1 MTKYGRVVVNMMYL
15 NDLSVR
21 FNLRLTQEQFDFLVE
36 LSGVYNVSPSALV
49 RMFIDQY
56 RVAYNSQKEREVDS
70 HEDEQTFFDDKL

>member
-1 MTKYGRVVVNMMYL
+1 MMYL

-36 LSGVYNVSPSALV
+36 LSGMYNVSPSALV

-56 RVAYNSQKEREVDS
+56 RVTYYSQKEGGVDS

>member
-1 MTKYGRVVVNMMYL
+1 MMYL

-21 FNLRLTQEQFDFLVE
+21 FNLRLTQEQFNFLAE

-56 RVAYNSQKEREVDS
+56 RITYNSQKESGVDS
-70 HEDEQTFFDDKL
+70 HEDEQTFLNHKL